1 MTNAWLKI
9 KIWFKLIIFAL
20 IAIYILLFLF
30 KNYDTNV
37 TVWLWFG
44 QNGTYTSSIL
54 AVVFGVFV
62 LSVIGTLLTSTIW
75 RTVRQ
80 IREASARSRTQRL
93 EKAIAEMNAKAA
105 KLQTRPEA
113 SDTPSDT
120 PQ

>member
-9 KIWFKLIIFAL
+9 KIWFKLVLFGL
-20 IAIYILLFLF
+20 IAIYILLFLL
-30 KNYDTNV
+30 KNYDTTV

-54 AVVFGVFV
+54 ALVFGVFV

-80 IREASARSRTQRL
+80 IREASQRSRAQKL
-93 EKAIAEMNAKAA
+93 ERAIADMNAKAA
-105 KLQTRPEA
+105 KLQTRPDPAA
-113 SDTPSDT
+113 STDQP
-120 PQ
+120 

>member
-9 KIWFKLIIFAL
+9 KIWFKLVLFGL
-20 IAIYILLFLF
+20 IAIYILLFLL
-30 KNYDTNV
+30 KNYDTTV

-54 AVVFGVFV
+54 ALVFAVFL

-80 IREASARSRTQRL
+80 IRESSARTRTQRL

-105 KLQTRPEA
+105 KLQVRPDAAEP
-113 SDTPSDT
+113 TEP
-120 PQ
+120 P